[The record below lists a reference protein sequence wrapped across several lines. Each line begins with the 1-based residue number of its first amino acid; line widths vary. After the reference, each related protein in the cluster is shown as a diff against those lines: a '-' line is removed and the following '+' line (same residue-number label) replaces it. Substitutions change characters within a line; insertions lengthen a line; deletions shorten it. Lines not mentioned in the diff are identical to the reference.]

1 MQCCISMYKSSA
13 LSPDSNMNYPYVS
26 YYEFYSRDDEFRVLC
41 DELTDVGPS
50 SVDEDDSISPEEKE
64 FVKRQFLEMWADIC
78 DLEFPMRIYESAET
92 APNFNLIHV
101 ACDGLQEEQLPEID
115 ERQAAW
121 LKSGIGSGRQ
131 DADAREQVVIVAYAP
146 PDEGGD
152 GSPEE
157 VVFMCSGVAD
167 RPEPNSALRFSK
179 RFCPRP
185 PWAREYHGDK
195 SALYAGV
202 AYAKQ
207 IAAVGSA
214 KFLQHHLVASIQDV
228 MDAIEGANNN
238 AGGVYSSV
246 AEEFIP
252 KLGKL
257 RDEVEKGFQDAASR
271 SEVSRMFSA
280 MSSKMD
286 DMMDRVLESIG
297 QVSARQQ
304 PGLPAAGTAASA
316 SPQVQQSP
324 LPAYGAPEPS
334 GSGEAGNILRGSVL
348 GRADGGYEAA
358 A

>member
-1 MQCCISMYKSSA
+1 
-13 LSPDSNMNYPYVS
+13 MNYKYAS
-26 YYEFYSRDDEFRVLC
+26 YSQFYRRDDEFRSLC
-41 DELTDVGPS
+41 DELIEVDLS
-50 SVDEDDSISPEEKE
+50 SVDEDDSIAPEEKE
-64 FVKRQFLEMWADIC
+64 FLKEQFLDMQINMY
-78 DLEFPMRIYESAET
+78 DLRFPMRIYGSAEGT
-92 APNFNLIHV
+92 PNFNLIHV
-101 ACDGLQEEQLPEID
+101 ACDGLREKQLPGID
-115 ERQAAW
+115 ERQAEW
-121 LKSGIGSGRQ
+121 LKNGIGSGRRN
-131 DADAREQVVIVAYAP
+131 ADAREQVVIVAYAP
-146 PDEGGD
+146 PGEGGD
-152 GSPEE
+152 GSAPEE

-167 RPEPNSALRFSK
+167 RPEPKSALRFSK

-214 KFLQHHLVASIQDV
+214 KFLRHHLVASIQDV
-228 MDAIEGANNN
+228 MDAIEGANNK

-257 RDEVEKGFQDAASR
+257 RDEVERNIQAAASR

-324 LPAYGAPEPS
+324 SPTYGVAEPS
-334 GSGEAGNILRGSVL
+334 GLGEAGNILRGSVL